1 MHLDTAVS
9 AARVF
14 VKQWSC
20 AGQSLGFLLQ
30 YSKKLSTVTTNLLQ
44 AVQGVW
50 SLSNSYR

>member
-14 VKQWSC
+14 VKQWSS

-44 AVQGVW
+44 AVQCVW